1 MSKMRI
7 DSYMAVNQV
16 YGQNTTR
23 RSPYAAASQARD
35 AVEISDFGNAYQV
48 AKKAAAGTEPVRE
61 DKVNEIKNQLANGTY
76 NVPLT
81 AVAQSMAERLL
92 G

>member
-1 MSKMRI
+1 MRI

-16 YGQNTTR
+16 YGPNNTR
-23 RSPYAAASQARD
+23 RSPYASSASPRD

-48 AKKAAAGTEPVRE
+48 AKAAAKNSEPVRQ
-61 DKVNEIKNQLANGTY
+61 DRVAEIKEQLANGTY
-76 NVPLT
+76 DVPLT
-81 AVAQSMAERLL
+81 AVAEKMAAQLL

>member
-1 MSKMRI
+1 MRI

-16 YGQNTTR
+16 YGPNKTT
-23 RSPYAAASQARD
+23 RSPYASSASPKD

-48 AKKAAAGTEPVRE
+48 AKAAAKNSEPVRE
-61 DKVNEIKNQLANGTY
+61 DRVAEIKEQLANGTY

-81 AVAQSMAERLL
+81 AVAEKMASQLL

>member
-1 MSKMRI
+1 MRI

-16 YGQNTTR
+16 YGPKNAR
-23 RSPYAAASQARD
+23 RSPYASAAAPRD

-48 AKKAAAGTEPVRE
+48 AKKAAQESEPVRA
-61 DKVNEIKNQLANGTY
+61 DRVAEIKEQLANGTY
-76 NVPLT
+76 NVPLS
-81 AVAQSMAERLL
+81 AVAEKMAAQLL

>member
-1 MSKMRI
+1 MRI

-16 YGQNTTR
+16 YGPNSTR
-23 RSPYAAASQARD
+23 RSPYASSASPRD

-48 AKKAAAGTEPVRE
+48 AKKAAQGGEPVRA
-61 DKVNEIKNQLANGTY
+61 DRVAEIKEQLANGTY
-76 NVPLT
+76 NVPLS
-81 AVAQSMAERLL
+81 AVAEKMADRLF

>member
-1 MSKMRI
+1 MRI

-16 YGQNTTR
+16 YGPKNAR
-23 RSPYAAASQARD
+23 RSPYANTASPKD

-48 AKKAAAGTEPVRE
+48 AKKAAQGTEPVRE
-61 DKVNEIKNQLANGTY
+61 DRVAEIKEQLANGTY

-81 AVAQSMAERLL
+81 AVAEKMAAQLL

>member
-1 MSKMRI
+1 MRI

-16 YGQNTTR
+16 YGPNKTR
-23 RSPYAAASQARD
+23 RSPYASAAPTKDSL
-35 AVEISDFGNAYQV
+35 EISDFGNAYQV
-48 AKKAAAGTEPVRE
+48 AKKAAQGAEPVRE
-61 DKVNEIKNQLANGTY
+61 DRVAEIKEQLANGTY

-81 AVAQSMAERLL
+81 AVAEKMASQLL

>member
-1 MSKMRI
+1 MRI

-16 YGQNTTR
+16 YGPNKTR
-23 RSPYAAASQARD
+23 RSPYAQAAGATRD

-48 AKKAAAGTEPVRE
+48 AKKAAQDVEPVRE
-61 DKVNEIKNQLANGTY
+61 DRVKEIKEQLANGTY

-81 AVAQSMAERLL
+81 AVAEKMASQLL

>member
-1 MSKMRI
+1 MRI

-16 YGQNTTR
+16 YGPNKAK
-23 RSPYAAASQARD
+23 RSPYASAASPRD

-48 AKKAAAGTEPVRE
+48 AKKAAQGQEPVRA
-61 DKVNEIKNQLANGTY
+61 DRVAEIKEQMANGTY
-76 NVPLT
+76 NVPLS
-81 AVAQSMAERLL
+81 AVAEKMASQLL